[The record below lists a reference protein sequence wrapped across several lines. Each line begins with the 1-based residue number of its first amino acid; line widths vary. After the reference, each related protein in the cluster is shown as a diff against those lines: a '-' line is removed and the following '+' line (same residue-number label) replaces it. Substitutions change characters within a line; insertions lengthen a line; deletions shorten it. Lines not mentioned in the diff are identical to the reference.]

1 MKYFMDTHDRTKGS
15 FPTAEL
21 TEEQFLAQFDAL
33 EKAAHDLDVFGH
45 AAHVSLREGK
55 AFCFMSGPDE
65 EAIRKAHLAI
75 DFPFDSITEV
85 RRVTGAD
92 MRPSGVAR
100 ATRPRGV
107 HVGSIRHRGLR
118 GVAWPPMRGLGSTK
132 AQPGVS
138 NRQPRRASNDGNE
151 RFDGRGG
158 DRRPARVANGR
169 RWYCGE

>member
-15 FPTAEL
+15 FPAAEL

-65 EAIRKAHLAI
+65 DAIRKAHLAI

-92 MRPSGVAR
+92 MRPSRVAR
-100 ATRPRGV
+100 ATKP
-107 HVGSIRHRGLR
+107 
-118 GVAWPPMRGLGSTK
+118 
-132 AQPGVS
+132 
-138 NRQPRRASNDGNE
+138 
-151 RFDGRGG
+151 
-158 DRRPARVANGR
+158 
-169 RWYCGE
+169 